1 MREISTS
8 KKRSDEALIIAL
20 PGLIYLSYLIFP
32 PVLQQIS
39 IQILHIIEK
48 ALIPQVIVDIF
59 GGEALQLPFA
69 INYSLNSIIYIVK
82 LPQGI
87 CPLCELHQYPP
98 QLARGL
104 E

>member
-1 MREISTS
+1 MNWELMREISTS
-8 KKRSDEALIIAL
+8 KKRSDEALVIAL
-20 PGLIYLSYLIFP
+20 PGIVDLSYLIFP

-69 INYSLNSIIYIVK
+69 INYSLNSIIYII
-82 LPQGI
+82 L
-87 CPLCELHQYPP
+87 LRE
-98 QLARGL
+98 
-104 E
+104 